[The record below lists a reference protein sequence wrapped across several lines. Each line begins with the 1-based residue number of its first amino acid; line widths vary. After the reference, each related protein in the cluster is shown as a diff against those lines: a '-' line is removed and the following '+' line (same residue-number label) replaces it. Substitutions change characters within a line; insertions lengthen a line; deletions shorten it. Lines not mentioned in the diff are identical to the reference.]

1 MNNTKR
7 VLAAFALAG
16 AALSFTGTAMASQG
30 DSHGDIGSVSRDESF
45 NFNTQSFGDSVNNGI
60 GNVITPVADLQGTGN
75 QFA

>member
-30 DSHGDIGSVSRDESF
+30 NSQGDIGSVARDESF
-45 NFNTQSFGDSVNNGI
+45 NFDSQTFGDSVNNGI
-60 GNVITPVADLQGTGN
+60 GNVINAVADLEGTGN
-75 QFA
+75 QLT